1 MTGERE
7 GKRRER
13 KGRVRTG
20 GGCERERGTG
30 KEDGKEARGVKR
42 QRRKGRD
49 GWVQGQWEEGQG
61 KEEEEGIMEKGE
73 GEESTA
79 RGGRIA
85 RYPEPRCL
93 EALSPLPCNPLPI
106 PAALHSVAL
115 QAVAF
120 QPYAYCFAP
129 HRPTALQ
136 IVAHCRTTRRLAAC
150 YPLPCSLLPVALQ
163 LAARYLIACGPLPC
177 TPFHSYPLPC
187 NPMSCTLLQC
197 IRCLATLSL
206 ATLCPLP

>member
-1 MTGERE
+1 M
-7 GKRRER
+7 
-13 KGRVRTG
+13 
-20 GGCERERGTG
+20 GGCKGSG
-30 KEDGKEARGVKR
+30 
-42 QRRKGRD
+42 RRAKG
-49 GWVQGQWEEGQG
+49 W
-61 KEEEEGIMEKGE
+61 KEEEEGIIMEKGE
-73 GEESTA
+73 GEESTV

-115 QAVAF
+115 QVAAF
-120 QPYAYCFAP
+120 QPYACCFAP
-129 HRPTALQ
+129 HRPTTLQ

-163 LAARYLIACGPLPC
+163 LAARYLIACCPLPC
-177 TPFHSYPLPC
+177 TPFHNYPLPC
-187 NPMSCTLLQC
+187 NPMSCTPLPC

-206 ATLCPLP
+206 ETLCPLP